1 MTDHAHAGSARDE
14 PAPVPRVGISA
25 VLKELGQD
33 HPGITASKLRF
44 LEDQGLVHPART
56 ASGYRKFSRADI
68 ARIRRVLE
76 LQRDRYLPLK
86 VIRDRLDAEEREPVP
101 GAADHDDE
109 RRPAPGEDAAP
120 VTAPLPVVPPARAYS
135 LRELAART
143 GAGVPLVRELVSYG
157 LIREQGGAFDD
168 HALEITRAALALT
181 AHGLE
186 PRHLRPFKA
195 AADRELGLV
204 EQAVAPLASRRDP
217 ASRARAAERAQEI
230 SGLCLTIHTSLVRSE
245 IAALQERAGL
255 EG

>member
-1 MTDHAHAGSARDE
+1 MADPAELDPHRDDVQHE
-14 PAPVPRVGISA
+14 PRVGISA
-25 VLKELGQD
+25 VLRELGAD

-44 LEDQGLVHPART
+44 LEDKGLVHPART

-68 ARIRRVLE
+68 DRLRRILE

-86 VIRDRLDAEEREPVP
+86 VIRERLDADGDPRDGDDRRTPEPAGPAPVP
-101 GAADHDDE
+101 SAS
-109 RRPAPGEDAAP
+109 APP
-120 VTAPLPVVPPARAYS
+120 AYS

-143 GAGVPLVRELVSYG
+143 GAGIPLVRELVSYG
-157 LIREQGGAFDD
+157 LIREQNGVFDT
-168 HALEITRAALALT
+168 HALAITRAALALT

-204 EQAVAPLASRRDP
+204 ERAVAPLTSRRDA
-217 ASRARAAERAQEI
+217 ASRARAVERAQEI

-245 IAALQERAGL
+245 IAALQERAAV
-255 EG
+255 EN

>member
-1 MTDHAHAGSARDE
+1 MTDHAETTPPRNDVAHE
-14 PAPVPRVGISA
+14 PRVGISA
-25 VLKELGQD
+25 VLKELAGD

-44 LEDQGLVHPART
+44 LEDKGLVHPART
-56 ASGYRKFSRADI
+56 ASGYRKFSRTDI
-68 ARIRRVLE
+68 DRLRRILE
-76 LQRDRYLPLK
+76 MQRDRYLPLK
-86 VIRDRLDAEEREPVP
+86 VIRERLDADEDTRV
-101 GAADHDDE
+101 ADGD
-109 RRPAPGEDAAP
+109 RRAPEHPAP
-120 VTAPLPVVPPARAYS
+120 VTAPTVSPARTYN

-157 LIREQGGAFDD
+157 LIREQDGVFDD
-168 HALEITRAALALT
+168 HALAITRAALALT

-204 EQAVAPLASRRDP
+204 ERAVAPLASRRDP
-217 ASRARAAERAQEI
+217 ASRARAVERAQEI

-245 IAALQERAGL
+245 IAALQERAAV

>member
-1 MTDHAHAGSARDE
+1 MTDHAETTSSRDDVQHE
-14 PAPVPRVGISA
+14 PRVGISA
-25 VLKELGQD
+25 VLKELSED

-44 LEDQGLVHPART
+44 LEDKGLVHPTRT

-68 ARIRRVLE
+68 DRLRRILE

-86 VIRDRLDAEEREPVP
+86 VIRERLDTDGDARADDDRRVPEPAPPGPVP
-101 GAADHDDE
+101 
-109 RRPAPGEDAAP
+109 PFS
-120 VTAPLPVVPPARAYS
+120 PARTYT

-143 GAGVPLVRELVSYG
+143 GAGIPLVRELVSYG
-157 LIREQGGAFDD
+157 LIREQDGAFDD
-168 HALEITRAALALT
+168 HALAITGAALALT

-204 EQAVAPLASRRDP
+204 ERAVAPLTSRRDP
-217 ASRARAAERAQEI
+217 ASRARAVERAQEI

-245 IAALQERAGL
+245 IAALQERAAV

>member
-1 MTDHAHAGSARDE
+1 MTDHAETAPPRDDVAHE
-14 PAPVPRVGISA
+14 PRVGISA
-25 VLKELGQD
+25 VLKELAGD

-44 LEDQGLVHPART
+44 LEDKGLVHPART
-56 ASGYRKFSRADI
+56 ASGYRKFSRTDI
-68 ARIRRVLE
+68 ERLRRILE
-76 LQRDRYLPLK
+76 MQRDRYLPLK
-86 VIRDRLDAEEREPVP
+86 VIRERLDADEDPR
-101 GAADHDDE
+101 AHDVD
-109 RRPAPGEDAAP
+109 RRAPESSDPATPPPTDS
-120 VTAPLPVVPPARAYS
+120 PARTYN

-157 LIREQGGAFDD
+157 LIREQDGVFDD
-168 HALEITRAALALT
+168 HALAITRAALALT

-204 EQAVAPLASRRDP
+204 ERAVAPLASRRDP
-217 ASRARAAERAQEI
+217 ASRARAVERAQEI

-245 IAALQERAGL
+245 IAALQERAAV

>member
-1 MTDHAHAGSARDE
+1 MADPAEPDPHRDDVQHE
-14 PAPVPRVGISA
+14 PRVGISA
-25 VLKELGQD
+25 VLKELGAD

-44 LEDQGLVHPART
+44 LEDRGLVHPART

-68 ARIRRVLE
+68 DRLRRILE

-86 VIRDRLDAEEREPVP
+86 VIRERLDADGTPRDGDDRRAPEPPDPASVP
-101 GAADHDDE
+101 AAS
-109 RRPAPGEDAAP
+109 APP
-120 VTAPLPVVPPARAYS
+120 VHS

-143 GAGVPLVRELVSYG
+143 GAGIPLVRELVSYG
-157 LIREQGGAFDD
+157 LIREQNGVFDD
-168 HALEITRAALALT
+168 HALAITRAALALT

-204 EQAVAPLASRRDP
+204 ERAVAPLTSRRDA
-217 ASRARAAERAQEI
+217 ASRARAVERAQEI

-245 IAALQERAGL
+245 IAALQERAAV
-255 EG
+255 EN

>member
-1 MTDHAHAGSARDE
+1 MTD
-14 PAPVPRVGISA
+14 PAETGPPQDDVQHEPRVGISA
-25 VLKELGQD
+25 VLKELGAD

-44 LEDQGLVHPART
+44 LEDKGLVHPART
-56 ASGYRKFSRADI
+56 ASGYRKFSRADVDRLR
-68 ARIRRVLE
+68 RILE

-86 VIRDRLDAEEREPVP
+86 VIRERLDADERSPEDGAAP
-101 GAADHDDE
+101 GAEPAD
-109 RRPAPGEDAAP
+109 P
-120 VTAPLPVVPPARAYS
+120 VTAPLPLVSAPSTYT

-143 GAGVPLVRELVSYG
+143 GAGIPLVRELVSYG
-157 LIREQGGAFDD
+157 LIREQNGFYDD
-168 HALEITRAALALT
+168 HALAITRAAHALT

-204 EQAVAPLASRRDP
+204 ERAVAPLTSRRDA
-217 ASRARAAERAQEI
+217 ASRARAVERAQEI

-245 IAALQERAGL
+245 IAALQERAAV

>member
-1 MTDHAHAGSARDE
+1 MTDHAETTPPRDDVAHE
-14 PAPVPRVGISA
+14 PRVGISA
-25 VLKELGQD
+25 VLKELAGD

-44 LEDQGLVHPART
+44 LEDKGLVHPART
-56 ASGYRKFSRADI
+56 ASGYRKFSRTDI
-68 ARIRRVLE
+68 DRLRRILE
-76 LQRDRYLPLK
+76 MQRDRYLPLK
-86 VIRDRLDAEEREPVP
+86 VIRERLDADEDTRVHDGDRRVPEPS
-101 GAADHDDE
+101 G
-109 RRPAPGEDAAP
+109 PAPAP
-120 VTAPLPVVPPARAYS
+120 TVSPARTYN

-157 LIREQGGAFDD
+157 LIREQDGVFDD
-168 HALEITRAALALT
+168 HALAITRAALALT

-204 EQAVAPLASRRDP
+204 ERAVAPLASRRDP
-217 ASRARAAERAQEI
+217 ASRARAVERAQEI

-245 IAALQERAGL
+245 IAALQERAAV

>member
-1 MTDHAHAGSARDE
+1 MTE
-14 PAPVPRVGISA
+14 PAETDPHRSEIQHEPRVGISA
-25 VLKELGQD
+25 VLKELGED

-44 LEDQGLVHPART
+44 LEDKGLVHPART

-68 ARIRRVLE
+68 DRLRRILE

-86 VIRDRLDAEEREPVP
+86 VIRERLDADQDA
-101 GAADHDDE
+101 GDE
-109 RRPAPGEDAAP
+109 GDRRTSEDP
-120 VTAPLPVVPPARAYS
+120 VTAPLPIVPAPHSYS
-135 LRELAART
+135 LRELAGRT

-157 LIREQGGAFDD
+157 LIREQGGVFDD
-168 HALEITRAALALT
+168 HALAITRAALALT

-204 EQAVAPLASRRDP
+204 ERAVAPLTSRRDP
-217 ASRARAAERAQEI
+217 ASRARAVERAQEI

-245 IAALQERAGL
+245 IAALQERAAA

>member
-1 MTDHAHAGSARDE
+1 MTQPAETESSRDE
-14 PAPVPRVGISA
+14 PHEARVGISA
-25 VLKELGQD
+25 VLRELGAE

-44 LEDQGLVHPART
+44 LEDKGLVHPART

-68 ARIRRVLE
+68 DRLRRILE

-86 VIRDRLDAEEREPVP
+86 VIRERLDADE
-101 GAADHDDE
+101 GARDDDA
-109 RRPAPGEDAAP
+109 RRTAGPGEPAAASAAAP
-120 VTAPLPVVPPARAYS
+120 RAYS
-135 LRELAART
+135 LRELAGRT
-143 GAGVPLVRELVSYG
+143 GAGIPLVRELVSYG
-157 LIREQGGAFDD
+157 LIREQEGLFDD
-168 HALEITRAALALT
+168 HALAITRAALALT

-204 EQAVAPLASRRDP
+204 ERAVAPLASRRDP
-217 ASRARAAERAQEI
+217 ASRARAVERAQEI

-245 IAALQERAGL
+245 IAALQERAAV